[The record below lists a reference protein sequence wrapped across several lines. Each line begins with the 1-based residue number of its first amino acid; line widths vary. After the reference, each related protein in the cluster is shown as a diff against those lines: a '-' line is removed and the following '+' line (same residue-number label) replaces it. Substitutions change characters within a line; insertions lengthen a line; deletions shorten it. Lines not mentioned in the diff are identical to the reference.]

1 MMVRVVGIE
10 RIAASLW
17 MVASAA
23 LTRLALAEAA
33 VLLAAYAPRFARL
46 EARVVVSTWGAGFA
60 HTAAGALAERAV
72 RRVVTPALALR
83 DERVRC
89 IMRLA
94 DGRRAHGL
102 RHEDGNDECDLQP
115 TIHFARHGRGQIA
128 MASWN

>member
-1 MMVRVVGIE
+1 MQLAQSATFPTSRHA
-10 RIAASLW
+10 IA
-17 MVASAA
+17 
-23 LTRLALAEAA
+23 
-33 VLLAAYAPRFARL
+33 YDFAITP

-72 RRVVTPALALR
+72 RRVVAPALALR
-83 DERVRC
+83 DGRVRC

-102 RHEDGNDECDLQP
+102 RHEDGNDECDLQS
-115 TIHFARHGRGQIA
+115 TMHFARHGRGQFA